1 MNYYVK
7 KYFVLSLLLMAP
19 LIIAQTKN
27 KVEQTENG
35 IILDLQ
41 EFNYEFKDERRNNLV
56 VRDYFQ
62 FTDPAEAGKFK
73 LPYKE
78 IVIAILPNTRPIIKI
93 LDKEEIVLTGVIPAL
108 NPNVKLENDS
118 TLVFENTDYERIK
131 SFSVEKELITSQKY
145 ILLRGVYCIQFRIN
159 SHLFDPQTNQ
169 LRFLNRIKIMLEY
182 PSGIFPKTQDKSPA
196 RNRGEQIPAADS
208 IFSDFIY
215 NFENAKKY
223 QTYSAPAVK
232 DTTLDWIA
240 LNASYLKLSTASNSI
255 FRITKKDLVDRGV
268 IEQSV
273 DPKTFRLYES
283 GKEQPVYVRG
293 EEDGTFDDDDYIEFI
308 GGMNYPK
315 RSHRIINSDNEEY
328 NEYLNRYTDSLYFF
342 LTWGNKTGERISIQK
357 TNLAASDTLEYFNQ
371 TDHYEKNVM
380 LQNLN
385 TNEVTNQFPD
395 WNKNKTW
402 YWNWLFAQTSN
413 YTFQIDNLYKNKL
426 AKLFA
431 KYVSGGSNVT
441 ANAHNLSLRL
451 DGIRIDSQS
460 VDRNKQVLLKG
471 IVNSNSLK
479 EGANQLLVT
488 NANNGTNP
496 NFLALD
502 WYEIEYPKQLIAQND
517 SLIFI
522 IDEALDR
529 KIRAVKVKNVSTSN
543 VVLYKVKPTFKR
555 IESFQRVNS
564 NLFFADTI
572 GGNDQYLLI
581 PGIKIKAPEFLYE
594 KKFSNLRDN
603 SRRADYIA
611 ITHDNFFNAALQY
624 TGNISKMYNAA
635 TAVVNVKDIFDEFT
649 FGYPYPEAVKSF
661 LISTY
666 KLWQT
671 PKPKYVVLIGDAN
684 YDYKKFRYKN
694 AGVIGGENFVPSFGF
709 PISDNWF
716 AVLDNDSVIPQMIV
730 GRLPINTVDELA
742 LYNDKVKNNFE
753 NSFNDWNK
761 KYLFF
766 SGGRG
771 TEGELKVLKN
781 VNDTVINKYVEPAPV
796 GGKVT
801 HFYKTIS
808 PQTDFGPYT
817 PQQFNSAID
826 EGAVV
831 IPYLGHSG
839 TATWDNGINE
849 INQLKNKV
857 NRNPLILDFG
867 CSTNKFGEPD
877 IVSFGERFILKNDG
891 QAIGYIG
898 NSSLGFLSTAL
909 IAPLKFFE
917 ILAAEPT
924 LSLGEILLKTKI
936 GLIGTYGSSSTNI
949 IFALTGTLL
958 GDPVVKMKMPLKPN
972 LFIDQNSFLP
982 QENYFSESNDSIQIK
997 FAIQNLGRVEPK
1009 DYSIKFAQKFGGL
1022 TILEKNITR
1031 SLPLLSD
1038 SLVVWIKTKNYPG
1051 EHELELNL
1059 DVLNQIDEIYE
1070 NDNAVKVK
1078 INVFS
1083 SALRDLFSNDF
1094 ENSAENYITILNP
1107 VNFSSSQLNLRF
1119 EVSDNYDFQ
1128 NPTVVN
1134 LPAGDLFTKISIQD
1148 LQTGKR
1154 FWFRYKING
1163 AGSQFSKVKSFFNS
1177 NTPPFFL
1184 NDQYSFPAQKLE
1196 NVIYSDGKVQLG
1208 IDTLKISATSAGWY
1222 AGANAVIAEN
1232 GKNLLTNSFFAGMGL
1247 VVFDDKILRLED
1259 SDWYELFNNPS
1270 RMKQLVD
1277 YINSIPQ
1284 GKIVVLAVADDAANN
1299 ISVELKN
1306 AIKSLGSTKIDSLQF
1321 RGSWA
1326 LIGKKS
1332 AKPGDV
1338 IEKVKGPYDGLVQ
1351 IEKVFIK
1358 QFTDG
1363 KLTTTKIGPASVWKK
1378 LLISANVSADSQ
1390 LKIKPIAI
1398 DKNGKEDTL
1407 SVFQINNGAAEL
1419 SSIDAKKYPYI
1430 KIITEFNSTQGY
1442 LPALKSLGVDYT
1454 SVPELGTNY
1463 QVISVSKD
1471 TVEQGEEVDL
1481 SFYLYNVGKSQ
1492 AENFKVNI
1500 ETVKKDNT
1508 REKIFETIVDS
1519 LGSEQ
1524 KKIFSVP
1531 YSTASVTG
1539 PIQFNISID
1548 SENKILEL
1556 YKDNNFYSIPI
1567 YIKPNTK
1574 PASLKL
1580 TFDGDDIINGDYVSP
1595 NPNIRIEL
1603 NDQSLIQIKDTSVVQ
1618 LFLNN
1623 RKIYFSNNQ
1632 SLAYSYSSSN
1642 PKFIIDYKPTLE
1654 NGSYTLKILG
1664 KNAAGQLI
1672 DSTGLVRNFSVKK
1685 ELQLLNVYS
1694 YPNPMKDET
1703 YFTFKLTQI
1712 PDEMRIKIYTLTGR
1726 MIKEFNL
1733 TSSELKYDF
1742 NKIYWDGRDTDG
1754 DLIANGVYLYK
1765 VILIKGSELSQTIQ
1779 KLAVVR

>member
-7 KYFVLSLLLMAP
+7 KYFVLFLLLIAQ

-41 EFNYEFKDERRNNLV
+41 EFNYAFKDERRNNFV

-78 IVIAILPNTRPIIKI
+78 IVVAIPPNTRPTIKI
-93 LDKEEIVLTGVIPAL
+93 LDKEEIVLNGIIPAL

-118 TLVFENTDYERIK
+118 SLVFEDMDYESIK
-131 SFSVEKELITSQKY
+131 SFSVEKELISSQKY
-145 ILLRGVYCIQFRIN
+145 IFLRGVYCIQFRIN
-159 SHLFDPQTNQ
+159 SHLFDPQTNR
-169 LRFLNRIKIMLEY
+169 LRLLNRIKISLEY
-182 PSGIFPKTQDKSPA
+182 PNGIFFKTQDKST
-196 RNRGEQIPAADS
+196 QVPAADS

-223 QTYSAPAVK
+223 QTNAAPAVK
-232 DTTLDWIA
+232 DTTLDWID

-255 FRITKKDLVDRGV
+255 FRITKNDLVDRGL

-283 GKEQPVYVRG
+283 GKEQPVYVRD

-308 GGMNYPK
+308 GCMNYPK
-315 RSHRIINSDNEEY
+315 KSHRIINSDNEEY

-342 LTWGNKTGERISIQK
+342 LTWGNKTGKRISIQK
-357 TNLAASDTLEYFNQ
+357 TNYAASDTLEYFNQ
-371 TDHYEKNVM
+371 IDHYENNVM

-385 TNEVTNQFPD
+385 TDEVTNQFPD

-426 AKLFA
+426 AKLFI
-431 KYVSGGSNVT
+431 KYVSGGSNVA

-451 DGIRIDSQS
+451 DGIRTDSQS
-460 VDRNKQVLLKG
+460 VNRNKQVLLKG

-479 EGANQLLVT
+479 NGANQLLVT

-522 IDEALDR
+522 IDETLDR
-529 KIRAVKVKNVSTSN
+529 KIRAVKVKNVSTSD

-555 IESFQRVNS
+555 IESFQLVNA
-564 NLFFADTI
+564 NLVFTDTI
-572 GGNDQYLLI
+572 GGNDQYFLI
-581 PGIKIKAPEFLYE
+581 PEIKIKAPKFLYK

-611 ITHDNFFNAALQY
+611 ITHDNFLNAAQQY
-624 TGNISKMYNAA
+624 TSNISKMYNVAS
-635 TAVVNVKDIFDEFT
+635 AVINISDIFNEFT
-649 FGYPYPEAVKSF
+649 FGYPYPEAIRSF
-661 LISTY
+661 LISAY

-671 PKPKYVVLIGDAN
+671 PKPNYIVLIGDAN
-684 YDYKKFRYKN
+684 YDYKKYRYKN
-694 AGVIGGENFVPSFGF
+694 AGVIGGGNFVPSFGF

-716 AVLDNDSVIPQMIV
+716 AVLNNDSVLPQMVV
-730 GRLPINTVDELA
+730 GRIPINTVDELTR
-742 LYNDKVKNNFE
+742 YSDKVKNNFE

-766 SGGRG
+766 SSGRG
-771 TEGELKVLKN
+771 TEGELKVLRN

-801 HFYKTIS
+801 HFYKTIT

-817 PQQFNSAID
+817 LQQFNSAID

-917 ILAAEPT
+917 ILAKEST

-936 GLIGTYGSSSTNI
+936 SLIGTYGSSSTNK

-958 GDPVVKMKMPLKPN
+958 GDPIVKMKMPLKPN
-972 LFIDQNSFLP
+972 LFIDENSFLSK
-982 QENYFSESNDSIQIK
+982 ENYFSESNDSVQVKFVIK
-997 FAIQNLGRVEPK
+997 NLGRVEPK
-1009 DYSIKFAQKFGGL
+1009 DYRIKFAQKFGGL

-1038 SLVVWIKTKNYPG
+1038 SLAVWIKTKNYPG
-1051 EHELELNL
+1051 EHDLELNL
-1059 DVLNQIDEIYE
+1059 DVLNQINEIYE
-1070 NDNAVKVK
+1070 NDNTVKIK

-1083 SALRDLFSNDF
+1083 SSLRDLFSNDF
-1094 ENSAENYITILNP
+1094 ENSAKNYITILNP
-1107 VNFSSSQLNLRF
+1107 VNFSTSQLNLHF

-1128 NPTVVN
+1128 NPAVVK
-1134 LPAGDLFTKISIQD
+1134 LPAGDLFTKISIKD

-1154 FWFRYKING
+1154 FWFRYKVDEAN
-1163 AGSQFSKVKSFFNS
+1163 SQFSKVKSFFNS
-1177 NTPPFFL
+1177 TTPPFFL
-1184 NDQYSFPAQKLE
+1184 NDQYSFPAQKYE
-1196 NVIYSDGKVQLG
+1196 RVVYSDGKVQLG

-1247 VVFDDKILRLED
+1247 VVFDERTLKMEY
-1259 SDWYELFNNPS
+1259 SDWYQLFSDLP

-1284 GKIVVLAVADDAANN
+1284 GRVVVLAVADDAANN

-1332 AKPGDV
+1332 AKPNDV

-1358 QFTDG
+1358 QSTDG

-1378 LLISANVSADSQ
+1378 LLINADVPTNSQ

-1407 SVFQINNGAAEL
+1407 SVFQINNGVAEL
-1419 SSIDAKKYPYI
+1419 SSINAKKYPFI
-1430 KIITEFNSTQGY
+1430 KIITEFNSTQGNM
-1442 LPALKSLGVDYT
+1442 PVLKSLGVDYAGI
-1454 SVPELGTNY
+1454 PELGTNY

-1471 TVEQGEEVDL
+1471 TVDQGENVDL
-1481 SFYLYNVGKSQ
+1481 SFYVYNVGESN
-1492 AENFKVNI
+1492 ANNFKVVVEAVN
-1500 ETVKKDNT
+1500 KDNSK
-1508 REKIFETIVDS
+1508 EIIFEQIVDS
-1519 LGSEQ
+1519 IGMEQ
-1524 KKIFSVP
+1524 KKSFNLS
-1531 YSTASVTG
+1531 YNTASTTG
-1539 PIQFNISID
+1539 DVQFKIIID
-1548 SENKILEL
+1548 AENKITEL
-1556 YKDNNFYSIPI
+1556 YKDNNIYIIPI
-1567 YIKPNTK
+1567 YIKPNSK
-1574 PASLKL
+1574 PASINL
-1580 TFDGDDIINGDYVSP
+1580 TIDGSDIIDGDYISSK
-1595 NPNIRIEL
+1595 PNIRIEL
-1603 NDQSLIQIKDTSVVQ
+1603 NDQSLISIKDTTAIQ
-1618 LFLNN
+1618 IYLNN
-1623 RKIYFSNNQ
+1623 KLVPFFNNALLNYSFST
-1632 SLAYSYSSSN
+1632 SN
-1642 PKFIIDYKPTLE
+1642 PKFIVDYKPILE
-1654 NGSYTLKILG
+1654 NGNYTLKVLG
-1664 KNAAGQLI
+1664 KNATGKLI
-1672 DSTGLVRNFSVKK
+1672 DSSGVVRTFSVRND
-1685 ELQLLNVYS
+1685 LQLLNVYN
-1694 YPNPMKDET
+1694 YPNPFKDET

-1712 PDEMRIKIYTLTGR
+1712 PDELKIKVYTIAGR
-1726 MIKEFNL
+1726 MIKEFIL
-1733 TSSELKYDF
+1733 SSSELKFDF
-1742 NKIYWDGRDTDG
+1742 NRIFWNGRDADG
-1754 DLIANGVYLYK
+1754 DLIANGIYLYK
-1765 VILIKGSELSQTIQ
+1765 VITKMGSETSETIQ
-1779 KLAVVR
+1779 KLAIVR